1 MKTIEELRK
10 HHNALAEQTLEFLMK
25 KEDGVRS
32 CDLDSYLADVMEKLV
47 GKDEYWKQEKNCTGV
62 VDEVVK
68 SMLKDGLLQ
77 QTPTVVSITNKGKI
91 VSGLTYPVFAK
102 TKNWVAVDYIITK
115 SAVYTDNATL
125 VLLIPAVVF
134 GIVILEATGVL
145 QQLKEFLCKSLLGFL
160 Q

>member
-1 MKTIEELRK
+1 MKTIEGLRK
-10 HHNALAEQTLEFLMK
+10 YQNEIAEQALEFLMK
-25 KEDGVRS
+25 KRDGVRS
-32 CDLDSYLADVMEKLV
+32 CDLDSYLADVMERLV

-77 QTPTVVSITNKGKI
+77 QTPTVVLITNKGKI

-102 TKNWVAVDYIITK
+102 TKNWVAVDYVITK
-115 SAVYTDNATL
+115 VSVYTDKATL